1 MKIGK
6 EPFFEKYEKNID
18 KNGKIR
24 INFQKNYERFY
35 DIIKNKR
42 ENRSNKKGEEKM
54 QLSKE
59 GTEEDIS
66 KMTFTEIGRIACG
79 VGKEEIV
86 YQLFR
91 NGLESDV
98 FRISVSSGDE
108 SETGMLYG
116 TLSGVTDIFER
127 IARGKVRPYILPEI
141 LEDWTDDMD
150 SCRNQGGKTGW

>member
-1 MKIGK
+1 
-6 EPFFEKYEKNID
+6 
-18 KNGKIR
+18 
-24 INFQKNYERFY
+24 
-35 DIIKNKR
+35 
-42 ENRSNKKGEEKM
+42 M

-66 KMTFTEIGRIACG
+66 NMTLTEIGRITCG
-79 VGKEEIV
+79 VGTEQMV

-108 SETGMLYG
+108 SENGMLRG

-141 LEDWTDDMD
+141 LEDWMADDMD
-150 SCRNQGGKTGW
+150 AHRNQGGKTGW